1 MSQAFKAVVEHA
13 ALVKTLARVSRVVEK
28 RNTIPILSNVLLEVG
43 QDNIHIKATDLDLE
57 VIDVVP
63 AQVAAK
69 GATTVPA
76 GLLHDLVRK
85 VPPGSQ
91 ITMEQ
96 NADTNTVVVKA
107 GRFRSTLQTL
117 PPSDFPDLNAGEMT
131 HTFALKGS
139 DLHRLIQRVEFAI
152 SSEETRYYLNGIYFH
167 TRQDGNRNTLRGVA
181 TDGHR
186 LARID
191 LDLPEG
197 ATGMPG
203 VIIPRKTVAEV
214 DKLFSVGEQE
224 VQIELSQAKIRF
236 TSGDLVLTSKLID
249 GTFPDYDRVIPQNNE
264 RVLKVPRTDFSAAAD
279 RVATISSER
288 GRAVKVSLTDGK
300 VTLTVSN
307 PDSGNAVDELDA
319 EYTAGNMEIGF
330 NSRYL
335 HEIVAQV
342 QGDTLELNLADPGS
356 PTLFKGSD
364 ADSLYVLMPMR
375 VDRDGYGSRCTRA
388 GAGASAHF

>member
-13 ALVKTLARVSRVVEK
+13 AIVRALARVSRVVEK
-28 RNTIPILSNVLLEVG
+28 RNTIPILGNILLDVQ
-43 QDNIHIKATDLDLE
+43 QDSIHIKATDLDLE

-69 GATTVPA
+69 GTTTVPA

-96 NADTNTVVVKA
+96 DEAKNVVVVKS

-117 PPSDFPDLNAGEMT
+117 PPEDFPDLNAGEMT
-131 HTFALKGS
+131 HTFALKGA
-139 DLHRLIQRVEFAI
+139 DLHRLIQRVDFAI
-152 SSEETRYYLNGIYFH
+152 SNEETRYYLNGIYLH
-167 TRQDGNRNTLRGVA
+167 TRKEGNRNTLRGVA

-186 LARID
+186 LARLD
-191 LDLPEG
+191 VDLPEG

-214 DKLFSVGEQE
+214 DKLFNVGDQE
-224 VQIELSQAKIRF
+224 VQIELSQNKIRF
-236 TSGDLVLTSKLID
+236 TAGDLVLTSKLID
-249 GTFPDYDRVIPQNNE
+249 GSFPDYDRVIPQNND
-264 RVLKVPRTDFSAAAD
+264 RVLKVARADFSAAAD

-288 GRAVKVSLTDGK
+288 GRAVKVSLSEGK

-307 PDSGNAVDELDA
+307 PDAGNAVDELDA
-319 EYTAGNMEIGF
+319 EYSAQEMEIGF

-342 QGDTLELNLADPGS
+342 QGDTLEVNLADPGS

-375 VDRDGYGSRCTRA
+375 V
-388 GAGASAHF
+388 